1 MGNELSKNRGRLN
14 MVRTDGTTIVHKLPD
29 DLNGCPGLAALE
41 TQPGDRFSLDR
52 DARPKFGFMF
62 G

>member
-1 MGNELSKNRGRLN
+1 